1 MDFLDDITL
10 EQASAELGL
19 PIYPIEQDGFALW
32 DAMSGI
38 LPEVKLPVRQEST
51 EKFYKYNQN

>member
-1 MDFLDDITL
+1 L

-38 LPEVKLPVRQEST
+38 LPEVKLPERQENT
-51 EKFYKYNQN
+51 EQFYKYNQN